1 MGEEE
6 SFVLGD
12 YIEIISKRKGLIII
26 ITLLAVIITAAVSF
40 VIPPTYQAKTSV
52 VIGKTASSQNQQ
64 TQYSDVLMYQSLVK
78 TYAQIAQS
86 RNVAKNTA
94 QELQENSNYASITAD
109 EISSALTVTPQQDTQ
124 IINITIQSKSAEEAK
139 TIADAVTNSFMDEA
153 KRIYP
158 TQDVQVMDSAQMP
171 KSPVKPNKKLNIAIA
186 FALGLMASI
195 GLAFLFEFAD
205 NSIKG
210 EKDVE
215 KYLDLPVIGMI
226 PDAKRVKN

>member
-6 SFVLGD
+6 NFVLGD
-12 YIEIISKRKGLIII
+12 YLEIINKRKVLIIL
-26 ITLLAVIITAAVSF
+26 ITILAAVITAVVSF
-40 VIPPTYQAKTSV
+40 IIPPTYQAKTSV
-52 VIGKTASSQNQQ
+52 VIGKTNSNQNQQ

-94 QELQENSNYASITAD
+94 TQLQEDGNYTNITAD
-109 EISSALTVTPQQDTQ
+109 DISKALTVTPQQDTQ
-124 IINITIQSKSAEEAK
+124 IIDITIQSKSADQAK
-139 TIADAVTNSFMDEA
+139 TIADAVTNSFIDEA

-158 TQDVQVMDSAQMP
+158 TQDIQVMDTAQMP

-186 FALGLMASI
+186 FAVGLMASI
-195 GLAFLFEFAD
+195 GLAFLLEFAD
-205 NSIKG
+205 NSIKS

-226 PDAKRVKN
+226 PDAKMLKS